1 MKGYEVLAKSLRECA
16 DQISAIPGFPVTE
29 LAKEADAS
37 RAIGE
42 KVAIEYALGHSL
54 SGKRS
59 VVIMKNVGLNAC
71 ADPLIHATTQGLIGG
86 VVVVTGDDP
95 AAAGSTNAQDS
106 RYYGEIGQFPVVEPG
121 AETCSRSVEVAFSA
135 SEQFS
140 RIALIRVTPELLF
153 NEAVIEPVCRG
164 RGRGKLAPPDLT
176 MKGRA
181 DWAAGMMPDMF
192 AWSSQCNLNRLRGGT
207 AGVGPVR
214 GDSQI
219 VTVYPPPHD
228 LKGCL
233 VVREIGRP
241 FVQEHRDLSP
251 PGANIEPETVQ
262 KRGYTRTFCREC
274 PFLVVLEILKKK
286 ELSVIADAGCSILA
300 LNLPFRIARA
310 SYGLGTA
317 IGVAAQSTR
326 LALIGDYALIHSGL
340 QSLIDVYEK
349 GIPLLCIVL
358 DNRCMAMTGGQETPD
373 PYTYLTWAEPVRIRA
388 SELTELNRHI
398 TLPERPQT
406 VIVEGTCPEGRHHE
420 IMEC

>member
-1 MKGYEVLAKSLRECA
+1 MKGYEVLAKSLLGCA
-16 DQISAIPGFPVTE
+16 DHISAIPGFPVTE
-29 LAKEADAS
+29 LAEATGAS
-37 RAIGE
+37 PVTAE

-59 VVIMKNVGLNAC
+59 AVIMKNVGLNAC
-71 ADPLIHATTQGLIGG
+71 ADPLIHATTQGLRGG
-86 VVVVTGDDP
+86 VVVVSGDDP
-95 AAAGSTNAQDS
+95 AAIGSTNAQDS
-106 RYYGEIGQFPVVEPG
+106 RYFGEIGQLPVLEPGPKTCGRVVE
-121 AETCSRSVEVAFSA
+121 AAFSA

-140 RIALIRVTPELLF
+140 RVALIRVTPELLF
-153 NEAVIEPVCRG
+153 TEAAMEPVPRIKRTG
-164 RGRGKLAPPDLT
+164 RPASPDLT

-181 DWAAGMMPDMF
+181 DRAAGLMPDMF
-192 AWSSQCNLNRLRGGT
+192 AWSSGSDLNMIRGGI

-219 VTVYPPPHD
+219 VTVYPPPRGLREC
-228 LKGCL
+228 LK
-233 VVREIGRP
+233 VDEIGRP

-251 PGANIEPETVQ
+251 PEDIPEPETVQ
-262 KRGYTRTFCREC
+262 KRGFTRTFCREC
-274 PFLVVLEILKKK
+274 PFLPVMEILKKK

-300 LNLPFRIARA
+300 LNPPFKIAVA

-326 LALIGDYALIHSGL
+326 VALIGDYALIHSGI

-349 GIPLLCIVL
+349 GTPLLCIVL

-373 PYTYLTWAEPVRIRA
+373 PAVYISWAKPVRIK
-388 SELTELNRHI
+388 SSETNELTRHI
-398 TLPERPQT
+398 TFPDRPRT